1 MSFTE
6 AEKQDRHRAIQ
17 QVLLENKLQAIVF
30 IGDNNIGHGFLGDFR
45 YYTNNRT
52 FFQRQ
57 IAVAFPDSEPV
68 LFTYSGFS
76 GRAAR
81 ERSFIHDVRISSGYS
96 VYEGVK
102 QIDPL
107 FIDVIE
113 LLRERSIDQGKIGI
127 NFEMLP
133 FAGYTYFKKE
143 LPDLELVDVHEN
155 IMRIRL
161 KRTKEEAEIFR
172 RGAALADAGFQAALE
187 VIRPGISE
195 YEIIAE
201 IEYAARKK
209 GAEEF
214 FTLIGSGKF
223 AFGEENALGL
233 PVTPSG
239 RVIEIGDSIILE
251 ITPRYEGYWTQL
263 VRIVNVGQPNSD
275 LEKMQSV
282 CRDAI
287 KEGLKEFKPGKKV
300 KDITRTMESYISS
313 CGFIG
318 KPPFG
323 HICGIDLVEER
334 VHTKNDREFQP
345 GLAVIIHPMV
355 YTADGK
361 TVIFWGETYMAT
373 SEGYERL
380 HHTDDTLVTVK

>member
-1 MSFTE
+1 MGFTKG
-6 AEKQDRHRAIQ
+6 EKQERHRAIQ
-17 QVLLENKLQAIVF
+17 QILLKNNLRAMVF
-30 IGDNNIGHGFLGDFR
+30 IGDSNVGHGFYGDFR

-52 FFQRQ
+52 IFHRQ
-57 IAVAFPDSEPV
+57 FTVALPGSEPV
-68 LFTYSGFS
+68 LFTYSAFS

-81 ERSFIHDVRISSGYS
+81 ERSFIHDVRISKNLLVHDGII
-96 VYEGVK
+96 

-107 FIDVIE
+107 FIDVID
-113 LLRERSIDQGKIGI
+113 LLREQRIDKGKIGM

-133 FAGYTYFKKE
+133 FPWYTYLKKE
-143 LPDLELVDVHEN
+143 LPDLELVDVHED
-155 IMRIRL
+155 IMQIRL
-161 KRTKEEAEIFR
+161 QRSDEEAEIFR
-172 RGAALADAGFQAALE
+172 RGAALADLGFKSALE

-195 YEIIAE
+195 YEIVAE

-209 GAEEF
+209 GAEQF

-223 AFGEENALGL
+223 AYGEENALGL
-233 PVTPSG
+233 PVPPSE
-239 RVIEIGDSIILE
+239 RVIEAGDSIILE

-287 KEGLKEFKPGKKV
+287 KKGLEQFKPGKRV
-300 KDITRTMESYISS
+300 MDVTLTMESYISS
-313 CGFIG
+313 CGFLG

-334 VHTKNDREFQP
+334 VNTENDREFRP
-345 GLAVIIHPMV
+345 GLAAILHPMV

-373 SEGYERL
+373 SEGHERL
-380 HHTDDTLVTVK
+380 HHTDDVLVTVK